1 MQWWSPCP
9 LRPDRVPHTMAAAR
23 FGGVSVTD
31 RERFI
36 RCVLGDEVDRPPF
49 WLHWSPWARTWQ
61 RWEREG
67 KPPEIANHRDA
78 WSPDVLPHTIGVNYG
93 PCPQV
98 ERRTLS
104 EDDDYRIHTDHWGIV
119 RRDYKHAE
127 SMCEFIEFPVKNR
140 DDWERYKAERLDP
153 HDPARLAGDWRERAA
168 AWRGAEVPIQL
179 GGYPD
184 VGVFGSLRW
193 LLGDEE
199 CLLAFYTDPELVHDI
214 MNHMTDVW
222 LAVFEAVAPHARI
235 DLIHVWEDMCGRQ
248 GPLIS
253 PAHWREFMLPCY
265 RRIKAFADAQA
276 IPIISVDTDGDPTLI
291 VEPMMEG
298 GVNMLYPNEVAA
310 GVDVN
315 VYRERFPELA
325 LMGGIDKRVLA
336 QNPEAIEAEL
346 DRVWPAVETGRYIP
360 DLDHLV
366 PDDVSW
372 ANYCAYADSLKRR
385 IHGGM

>member
-1 MQWWSPCP
+1 
-9 LRPDRVPHTMAAAR
+9 L
-23 FGGVSVTD
+23 TD

-36 RCVLGDEVDRPPF
+36 RCVLGEDVDRPPF
-49 WLHWSPWARTWQ
+49 WLFWSPWGRAWE

-67 KPPEIANHRDA
+67 KPPDVTNHRDP
-78 WSPDVLPHTIGVNYG
+78 WQPDATPHMLPLNYG
-93 PCPQV
+93 PCPRFPL
-98 ERRTLS
+98 ETLS
-104 EDDDYRIHTDHWGIV
+104 EDDDYRVHTDRWGIV
-119 RRDYKHAE
+119 RRDYKHGE
-127 SMCEFIEFPVKNR
+127 SMCEFLEFPVKIR
-140 DDWERYKAERLDP
+140 DDWQRYKSERLDP
-153 HDPARLAGDWRERAA
+153 HHPDRLAGDWRERAA
-168 AWRGAEVPIQL
+168 EWMEADVPIQL

-199 CLLAFYTDPELVHDI
+199 CLLAFYTAPELVRDI
-214 MNHMTDVW
+214 MTHMTDVW
-222 LAVFEAVAPHARI
+222 LAVFEAVIPHVRV
-235 DLIHVWEDMCGRQ
+235 DLIHIWEDMCGRQ

-265 RRIKAFADAQA
+265 RRIKDFADAHD

-298 GVNMLYPNEVAA
+298 GVNLLYPNEVAA

-325 LMGGIDKRVLA
+325 LMGGVDKRALA
-336 QNPEAIEAEL
+336 QSPEAIEAEL
-346 DRVWPAVETGRYIP
+346 DRIWPAVETGRYIP

-385 IHGGM
+385 IHGRTQPCA